1 MCVIVTFLRGARWRV
16 CLLFVLLTTGFPC
29 LKAQEQTDSLEVSLL
44 TCSPGDQV
52 WSLYGHTALRV
63 RETSSDADIVFNY
76 GIFSFNTP
84 HFIWRFTL
92 GECDYMV
99 TAEPFAD
106 FARGYERRG
115 SYILEQRLNLKQQE
129 AQRLLYALLVNVQPG
144 NCTYRYNYLTDNCTT
159 KVRDAVANCI
169 EGNVII
175 SSPFDEPFTY
185 RQAMHIY
192 SAGHPWAELGNDIL
206 LGANCDT
213 LVNDEAAMFL
223 PFTLAM
229 YFDSALIE
237 DSSGEVRPMVVDV
250 GIAAGTFRQ
259 QTEEPYSGLTPRG
272 VAIAFLCLCVL
283 VAIIEFCTRRMWWG
297 FDAVLMTA
305 VGLSGCLLCFVFCFS
320 LHPTLNSNWQI
331 WVLNPLPLLCMPW
344 VVARAVK
351 HRRCA
356 YHYLSAAFLTIF
368 IVLSPWIPQVFCE
381 IIVPLA
387 LSLLTRNVSYC
398 IYYRRK

>member
-1 MCVIVTFLRGARWRV
+1 MCVIVSFLRGARWRV
-16 CLLFVLLTTGFPC
+16 CLLFVLLTTGFSC
-29 LKAQEQTDSLEVSLL
+29 LKAQEETDSLEVSLL

-63 RETSSDADIVFNY
+63 RECTSDADIVFNY

-106 FARGYERRG
+106 FARSYERRG
-115 SYILEQRLNLKQQE
+115 SYILEQRLNLTQEE
-129 AQRLLYALLVNVQPG
+129 AQRLLCALVVNTFPE
-144 NCTYRYNYLTDNCTT
+144 NCTYRYNYLTNNCTT
-159 KVRDAVANCI
+159 KVRDMVAACVDGRI
-169 EGNVII
+169 FI
-175 SSPFDEPFTY
+175 SSPFERQYTY
-185 RQAMHIY
+185 REMMHQY
-192 SAGHPWAELGNDIL
+192 TDGHPWAELGNDIL
-206 LGANCDT
+206 LGADCDT

-229 YFDSALIE
+229 YFDGAQVEDTLGQLRPLVDGASIVVGAVSAQTDDSRCISPHAVALI
-237 DSSGEVRPMVVDV
+237 
-250 GIAAGTFRQ
+250 
-259 QTEEPYSGLTPRG
+259 
-272 VAIAFLCLCVL
+272 FLCLCVL

-344 VVARAVK
+344 VVARAIK
-351 HRRCA
+351 RHKCT

-368 IVLSPWIPQVFCE
+368 IVLSLWIPQDFCE

-387 LSLLTRNVSYC
+387 FSLITRNVSYC